1 MDGVWRWLRYSEVK
15 PGVIPVSEKTPVKKI
30 HAAIFSTYSTDLYL
44 VILWLAAS
52 IIAIYLPFLNTLPL
66 RIILTLPLVLFIP
79 GYCII
84 AALYPKKRDIDLIER
99 IALSFGLSIA
109 VIPLIG
115 FGLNFTPWGIRLDP
129 IVVALSLFTFVMI
142 LAAYYRRSLVEEDER
157 FSFPFSEV
165 AGAMKRELVPGGRNR
180 VDRMLGGILSFLI
193 LTAIITTIFV
203 FTAPKG
209 EEGYSEFYVL
219 DENRTTSNFPSV
231 INITQSYPM
240 HIGTGNHE
248 YRNVTYTIETWT
260 VHTEFNN
267 ITNTS
272 RIVTMEPNDRMSFT
286 LADNMTA
293 IIPYNLS
300 VKQTGYDRVE
310 FLLFNESIPGFDVTG
325 RDRINASYRNLHL
338 WLTVRAGQNPE
349 DQVDVTE

>member
-1 MDGVWRWLRYSEVK
+1 VN
-15 PGVIPVSEKTPVKKI
+15 PGVIPVPEDTPVKKI
-30 HAAIFSTYSTDLYL
+30 PAPIFSTGSTDLYL
-44 VILWLAAS
+44 VILWLAAG
-52 IIAIYLPFLNTLPL
+52 IASIYLPLLNTLPL
-66 RIILTLPLVLFIP
+66 RIILTLPVVLFIP

-129 IVVALSLFTFVMI
+129 IVVSLSLFTFVII
-142 LAAYYRRSLVEEDER
+142 LAAYYQRSLVEEDER

-165 AGAMKRELVPGGRNR
+165 ALAMKRELVPGGRNR
-180 VDRMLGGILSFLI
+180 VDHILGGILILLI
-193 LTAIITTIFV
+193 FTTLITTIFV

-219 DENRTTSNFPSV
+219 DENRTTSNLPSR
-231 INITQSYPM
+231 INVTQSYPIN
-240 HIGTGNHE
+240 IGIGNHE
-248 YRNVTYTIETWT
+248 NRNVTYTIETWT
-260 VHTEFNN
+260 VRTEFNN

-272 RIVTMEPNDRMSFT
+272 RIVAMEPNDRMTFT
-286 LADNMTA
+286 LAENRTA

-300 VKQTGYDRVE
+300 VRQTGYDRVE
-310 FLLFNESIPGFDVTG
+310 FLLFNESIPGFEVTG
-325 RDRINASYRNLHL
+325 KDRISASYRDLHL

-349 DQVDVTE
+349 DLVDVTE